1 MNTAW
6 NVLNSPL
13 GPAIVLIVGLIALV
27 SLGRRMSH
35 PRGQRILALLFWGV
49 AAWQVLGLRL
59 QPVVPVFD
67 RPWRPPFSVSGAHL
81 LWVGDGWNW
90 YVSFLVILLGGVAVI
105 LNGLDSYATQPA
117 SRRDLLRNSVTLA
130 SHLGVLATALL
141 FVGSGNLLTVTLTWV
156 AMDVFILAR
165 HAFVPAVASA
175 SPARANYSHGLS
187 LLGALLLLVSLLPAG
202 SQGPGQPLQGG
213 QLPGETVFLLVI
225 ASAIRAG
232 AYPFHFWLLSDR
244 PDSIRLS
251 EFFSGYLVPALC
263 GLWLLGWS
271 IGLGGESMLLRPEFI
286 SVGLLALVGSALA
299 AFTATG
305 RGEHTAF
312 VLITSVSLA
321 GLVGLLSPSNGPEA
335 LIWPT
340 TAFALG
346 GGLWL
351 VGQRAWRE
359 WGWQIPVSVGAL
371 ALAGVPFTPGF
382 LTQPFVAR
390 LLEGQLSVG
399 PAGLF
404 FGIYILAQTL
414 QVAALLR
421 SWGGEVREPT
431 GLHFAVVARL
441 VTGSVMLALPLVLA
455 GLFPQV
461 IASLAAMPSAIPEG
475 LGNPPSAVAG
485 PTVWLTLGL
494 PLLLGIILAMVR
506 PRLGLLQN
514 GWSAAI
520 SRLTGLEW
528 LNRLWEWGTVQISTV
543 WDNGL
548 QIVEGAGYIG
558 WLIAFI
564 LMGFLFLS

>member
-1 MNTAW
+1 M
-6 NVLNSPL
+6 
-13 GPAIVLIVGLIALV
+13 
-27 SLGRRMSH
+27 
-35 PRGQRILALLFWGV
+35 
-49 AAWQVLGLRL
+49 
-59 QPVVPVFD
+59 
-67 RPWRPPFSVSGAHL
+67 
-81 LWVGDGWNW
+81 
-90 YVSFLVILLGGVAVI
+90 
-105 LNGLDSYATQPA
+105 
-117 SRRDLLRNSVTLA
+117 
-130 SHLGVLATALL
+130 
-141 FVGSGNLLTVTLTWV
+141 
-156 AMDVFILAR
+156 
-165 HAFVPAVASA
+165 
-175 SPARANYSHGLS
+175 
-187 LLGALLLLVSLLPAG
+187 
-202 SQGPGQPLQGG
+202 
-213 QLPGETVFLLVI
+213 
-225 ASAIRAG
+225 
-232 AYPFHFWLLSDR
+232 
-244 PDSIRLS
+244 
-251 EFFSGYLVPALC
+251 PALC

>member
-494 PLLLGIILAMVR
+494 PLLLGIVLAMVR

>member
-27 SLGRRMSH
+27 SLGRRMPH
-35 PRGQRILALLFWGV
+35 PRGQRILALFFWGV

-105 LNGLDSYATQPA
+105 LNGLDSYATQSA

-165 HAFVPAVASA
+165 HAFVPAVSSA
-175 SPARANYSHGLS
+175 STARANYSHGLS

-371 ALAGVPFTPGF
+371 ALVGVPFTPGF

-390 LLEGQLSVG
+390 LLGGQLSVG

-455 GLFPQV
+455 GLFPQA
-461 IASLAAMPSAIPEG
+461 IASLAAMPNAIPEG

-528 LNRLWEWGTVQISTV
+528 LNRLWEWGTLQISTV

-548 QIVEGAGYIG
+548 QVVEGAGYIG

>member
-175 SPARANYSHGLS
+175 SSARANYSHGLS

-305 RGEHTAF
+305 RGAHTAF

-494 PLLLGIILAMVR
+494 PLLLGIVLAMVR

>member
-6 NVLNSPL
+6 NVLISPL
-13 GPAIVLIVGLIALV
+13 GPAIVLIVGLIAQV
-27 SLGRRMSH
+27 SLGRRLGH

-59 QPVVPVFD
+59 QPVVPVFS
-67 RPWRPPFSVSGAHL
+67 RPWRPPFSLSGAHL

-165 HAFVPAVASA
+165 HALVPAVAS
-175 SPARANYSHGLS
+175 SSVTRANYSHGLS

-202 SQGPGQPLQGG
+202 SLGPGQPLQGG
-213 QLPGETVFLLVI
+213 QLPGETVFLLVV

-251 EFFSGYLVPALC
+251 EFFSGYLAPALC

-286 SVGLLALVGSALA
+286 SLGLLALVGSALA

-321 GLVGLLSPSNGPEA
+321 GLVGLLSPANGPEA

-371 ALAGVPFTPGF
+371 ALVGVPFTPGF

-390 LLEGQLSVG
+390 LLGGQLSVG

-404 FGIYILAQTL
+404 FGVYILAQTL

-421 SWGGEVREPT
+421 SWGGEPREPT

-455 GLFPQV
+455 GLFPQA
-461 IASLAAMPSAIPEG
+461 IAALAAMPNAIPEG

-494 PLLLGIILAMVR
+494 PLLLGIVLAMVR

-514 GWSAAI
+514 GWSGAV

-528 LNRLWEWGTVQISTV
+528 LNRLWEWGTVQISRV

-564 LMGFLFLS
+564 LLGFLFLS